1 MLACKDIKMIS
12 IFVDADACPVK
23 NEIFRVAER
32 YKLPVKVVANQF
44 LNIPAQPLF
53 EMIVVPGSFDAADDW
68 IVEHASLG
76 DIVITADILLAD
88 RCVKNQARVLGHK
101 GDEFT
106 EDNVGSAVASREL
119 MQNLRHMGDMRG
131 GPKPMNPQDRSRF
144 LGKLDQIIQSL
155 LRSAKSKPT
164 A

>member
-1 MLACKDIKMIS
+1 MIS
-12 IFVDADACPVK
+12 IFVDGDACPVK

-32 YKLPVKVVANQF
+32 YKLLVKVVANQF
-44 LNIPAQPLF
+44 LKIPAQPLF
-53 EMIVVPGSFDAADDW
+53 EMIVVQGSFDAADDW
-68 IVEHASLG
+68 IVEHAALG

-88 RCVKNQARVLGHK
+88 RCVKNRARVLGHK

-119 MQNLRHMGDMRG
+119 MQNLRHMGEMRG
-131 GPKPMNPQDRSRF
+131 GPKPMGPQDRSRF

-155 LRSAKSKPT
+155 LRSSKNKPT
-164 A
+164 P